1 MSESVLVGKFDC
13 CNFDKR
19 NSYSYCG
26 GKMNDLEMKDVS
38 AVVSLCLDMKDVVEL
53 FLSLH

>member
-1 MSESVLVGKFDC
+1 MLVGKFDC

-19 NSYSYCG
+19 NSYSYCW

-38 AVVSLCLDMKDVVEL
+38 AVVSLCLDMKDVVER